1 MRQVASTLIRLNLD
15 TRNLHPA
22 VDRFWLDLVA
32 GQTTEADYLERLCRA
47 YGFEAPLEAALAYT
61 PRMQE
66 LVGVSHR
73 FRSGMIAQDLLNL
86 GLPASELARLPQCA
100 IAPFASV
107 SEALGWLYVHERATL
122 IHGTVCTALLERM
135 PHLAHASSYLCAHS
149 GNIGSRWDELGETL
163 ERLARTPTIYE
174 RISRAAI
181 DAFHVAIDW
190 FDESERASAISRG

>member
-1 MRQVASTLIRLNLD
+1 MDSKR
-15 TRNLHPA
+15 
-22 VDRFWLDLVA
+22 
-32 GQTTEADYLERLCRA
+32 
-47 YGFEAPLEAALAYT
+47 LEAALAYT

-86 GLPASELARLPQCA
+86 GLPANELARLPQCA

-122 IHGTVCTALLERM
+122 IHGTVCSALLEAL

-163 ERLARTPTIYE
+163 EKLARTPTIYE

-181 DAFHVAIDW
+181 DAFHVAMEW
-190 FDESERASAISRG
+190 FDDPAQLASERG